1 MADRRMFAKSIVTSD
16 AFLDLPATARC
27 LYFGIGMEADDDG
40 FVNNVNSIMR
50 MVGATKEDVKILV
63 SRKFLILF
71 DSGVVLVKHWKINNY
86 IQKDRYHPTKYRAEK
101 EQVEVKENGAYRKKD
116 GVYTEYLD
124 TEIRLGKNSKDNVGT
139 SIYPVRSIST
149 LPKKEKSN
157 SSNSSIESV
166 YTEDTYTRQQE
177 ESMKKVKEAWN
188 LTGGRPVREFKLDSR
203 RGENMIQR
211 IETVGLDVL
220 LETIAKVKNIPF
232 FLGENKR
239 KWVITL
245 DWFLDPDNFQKI
257 LEGQFDERFVNDDD
271 NGGTIGTGGAKAG
284 GSAERGA
291 GESYADYMARRDR
304 EAKQR
309 YPGLKDALAQKAAEN
324 L

>member
-50 MVGATKEDVKILV
+50 SVGATKEDVKILV
-63 SRKFLILF
+63 AKKFLILF

-101 EQVEVKENGAYRKKD
+101 EQIEVKENGAYRKKD

-124 TEIRLGKNSKDNVGT
+124 TENRLGKDSIDKPIT
-139 SIYPVRSIST
+139 SIYPVRSNEA
-149 LPKKEKSN
+149 LPKEEPCN
-157 SSNSSIESV
+157 GSSSKGGV
-166 YTEDTYTRQQE
+166 YTEDMYTRQLE
-177 ESMKKVKEAWN
+177 EFMKKVRDAWN
-188 LTGGRPVREFKLDSR
+188 QTGGRPVREFKLDSR

-211 IETVGLDVL
+211 IEEVGLDVL
-220 LETIAKVKNIPF
+220 LETIAKVKSIPF

-239 KWVITL
+239 RWTITL

-257 LEGQFDERFVNDDD
+257 LEGQFDERFVSDDD
-271 NGGTIGTGGAKAG
+271 MGGTDGTGGAKAG
-284 GSAERGA
+284 GGGGWRRPFGDEPTEAEVR
-291 GESYADYMARRDR
+291 ARRR
-304 EAKQR
+304 EEAKR
-309 YPGLKDALAQKAAEN
+309 MFPGLKTALSE
-324 L
+324 

>member
-27 LYFGIGMEADDDG
+27 LYYGIGMEADDDG
-40 FVNNVNSIMR
+40 FANNVNSIMR
-50 MVGATKEDVKILV
+50 SVGATKEDMHLLV
-63 SRKFLILF
+63 ARKFLILF
-71 DSGVVLVKHWKINNY
+71 DSGIVLVKHWKINNY

-101 EQVEVKENGAYRKKD
+101 EMVEVKENGAYRKKD
-116 GVYTEYLD
+116 GMYTGYMD
-124 TEIRLGKNSKDNVGT
+124 TENRLGKDSIDNVNT

-149 LPKKEKSN
+149 LPKTEESN
-157 SSNSSIESV
+157 SRSRGGM
-166 YTEDTYTRQQE
+166 YTEDMYTQQLE

-211 IETVGLDVL
+211 IEAVGLDVL
-220 LETIAKVKNIPF
+220 LETIAKVKDIPF
-232 FLGENKR
+232 CLGENKR

-257 LEGQFDERFVNDDD
+257 LEGQFDERFVSNDDM
-271 NGGTIGTGGAKAG
+271 GGTDGTGGAQAG
-284 GSAERGA
+284 GNAERRP
-291 GESYADYMARRDR
+291 GESYADFMARRDR
-304 EAKQR
+304 EAKR
-309 YPGLKDALAQKAAEN
+309 KYPGLKSALG
-324 L
+324 